1 MMKNF
6 PKGGLI
12 GKTVRLFDGLS
23 KLQIPILASSA
34 CYFLALAV
42 FPALVLLISLI
53 RYTPLEIDTIFAVL
67 QGVVPDALMPY
78 AEGLILSTYNNAS
91 GALVSVSALTALW
104 SASRGIHGLLSG
116 LNVIYD
122 VVEDRNFFLTRI
134 ISVGYT
140 FAFLIVLLLTLVLH
154 VFGNTIVEFL
164 RHQGGSLLWLWMDLV
179 NLRFFLLVAVQ
190 SLLFCVMFMYLPGR
204 NNGFRESLPGALFS
218 SVGWMG
224 VSYLFSVYVEGF
236 SGYTSIFGPVYAV
249 ALIMLWLYVCVSMV
263 FYGAVLNRILVKK
276 RNNRGNLYDL

>member
-1 MMKNF
+1 MEKRF
-6 PKGGLI
+6 
-12 GKTVRLFDGLS
+12 GKLVRLIRKVQALEISVHGAYASYFIILS
-23 KLQIPILASSA
+23 A
-34 CYFLALAV
+34 
-42 FPALVLLISLI
+42 FPTLVLLLGLL
-53 RYTPLEIDTIFAVL
+53 RFTNLGPEDLMDLVGGYLPGVL
-67 QGVVPDALMPY
+67 QPQAWELIAGTY
-78 AEGLILSTYNNAS
+78 ANTSGTVLSLT
-91 GALVSVSALTALW
+91 ALTALW
-104 SASRGIHGLLSG
+104 SAGKGVHGLMKG
-116 LNVIYD
+116 LNRIYG
-122 VVEDRNFFLTRI
+122 VEERRSWLRTRSMCMVYMVLFI
-134 ISVGYT
+134 
-140 FAFLIVLLLTLVLH
+140 LVLLLTLVLH

-249 ALIMLWLYVCVSMV
+249 ALIMLWLYVCVCTV
-263 FYGAVLNRILVKK
+263 FGGAVLNWLRQKGK
-276 RNNRGNLYDL
+276 